1 MYIPKFFR
9 NEDFPQV
16 QQFLRDQPFALVV
29 SQTADGVPQATHLPI
44 ELEQSAAGRPVLVGH
59 FAKGNPQWKTLAAAG
74 QALVVF
80 SGAHH
85 YISSAW
91 YGHANVPTWNYIA
104 VHVSGAARL
113 QTPEETHQAVARL
126 MERYEPAAHSPA
138 SLDRLPANV
147 VQREL
152 AGIVGFE
159 IQVERVEATY
169 KLSQNRNAADFAN
182 IVTEL
187 EKLKT
192 PAASDMAA
200 AMSVI

>member
-29 SQTADGVPQATHLPI
+29 SQTASGVPQATHLPV
-44 ELEQSAAGRPVLVGH
+44 ELEQNATGQPVLVGH

-80 SGAHH
+80 SGGHH

-113 QTPEETHQAVARL
+113 QTPEEAHQAVARL

-138 SLDRLPANV
+138 SLDRLPADFV
-147 VQREL
+147 RREL

-159 IQVERVEATY
+159 IQVERVEAAY
-169 KLSQNRNAADFAN
+169 KLSQNRNEADLAN
-182 IVTEL
+182 IVAEL
-187 EKLKT
+187 EKLQT
-192 PAASDMAA
+192 PDAA
-200 AMSVI
+200 AMASLMGH